1 MIIKDLRK
9 RILTSLILLFLIF
22 LIIKFNFILVYSLI
36 VLGVVSCL
44 EFFNII
50 KKYLIINIIY

>member
-50 KKYLIINIIY
+50 KKIFNNKY